1 MAQIGVFA
9 TVLDALGRVV
19 LCHRA
24 DADFW
29 GQPGGGMDPGESPW
43 AGVAR
48 EVREE
53 TGLTC
58 EVVRLAG
65 VYSRPEDDAIVF
77 SFVCHV
83 ITGELTPSD
92 ESPQVAYFPPDAL
105 PANLFLGHAERIR
118 DALAPGGDVVL
129 RVPTVISATEQMRVG
144 KGAQS

>member
-1 MAQIGVFA
+1 
-9 TVLDALGRVV
+9 
-19 LCHRA
+19 
-24 DADFW
+24 
-29 GQPGGGMDPGESPW
+29 MDPGESLW

-65 VYSRPEDDAIVF
+65 MYSRPEDDAIVF

-92 ESPQVAYFPPDAL
+92 ESPQVACFPP
-105 PANLFLGHAERIR
+105 
-118 DALAPGGDVVL
+118 DALAPGGDIVL
-129 RVPTVISATEQMRVG
+129 RVPTVISATEQMRVS